1 MRVDSRV
8 PKILRKGVPMRLTR
22 FGSALLVSSLLGGV
36 SGISRAATFT
46 VTNINDSGAGSLR
59 QAITDAN
66 AAGGADTIEFNIVG
80 SGVHTIV
87 PASAPPHI
95 TRRDHTHRRDTAT

>member
-1 MRVDSRV
+1 MRFS
-8 PKILRKGVPMRLTR
+8 R
-22 FGSALLVSSLLGGV
+22 FGLVTLVSIVLGAF
-36 SGISRAATFT
+36 SGISSAATFT

-66 AAGGADTIEFNIVG
+66 AAGGADTIDFNIVG

-87 PASAPPHI
+87 PASTLPLI
-95 TRRDHTHRRDTAT
+95 TGPVTIDGGVATPLTSASDSGVM